1 MTGQW
6 RQFTHIVGV
15 NSPGSRWQK
24 RWIWIQLGQAEN
36 VISINVCCLICELR
50 KNVSTIDKISLLAR
64 QHYTL
69 YTLNILK
76 SFKLMK
82 LHKLL
87 IKHLKWRQSQ
97 NINLGIV
104 LPPSRPCRMPG
115 TGGSESCLGNGLGKH
130 RLCAKCLASEEFPRS
145 SNLHV
150 DMSDVYNEM
159 YGYVVVQMIFCCF
172 FSLKKGADRP
182 LRRPKGGLRLRGSP
196 RGAEFSGAGGV
207 RPLGVAALG
216 VGRRH
221 LVECRATGGC
231 SSAGTWRWCT
241 DSKGHNQGRMEDAA
255 YRWVLQCSLNG
266 LEWMS
271 FTGREK
277 ANILK
282 NSNVSWVKH
291 SFYMQRTIYIEYN
304 IHGMQYA
311 YVLCLKFMYTYV
323 YLIYLYIYTHY
334 TPLFFCTVT

>member
-1 MTGQW
+1 M
-6 RQFTHIVGV
+6 
-15 NSPGSRWQK
+15 
-24 RWIWIQLGQAEN
+24 
-36 VISINVCCLICELR
+36 
-50 KNVSTIDKISLLAR
+50 
-64 QHYTL
+64 
-69 YTLNILK
+69 
-76 SFKLMK
+76 
-82 LHKLL
+82 
-87 IKHLKWRQSQ
+87 
-97 NINLGIV
+97 
-104 LPPSRPCRMPG
+104 
-115 TGGSESCLGNGLGKH
+115 
-130 RLCAKCLASEEFPRS
+130 RLSK
-145 SNLHV
+145 
-150 DMSDVYNEM
+150 
-159 YGYVVVQMIFCCF
+159 CF
-172 FSLKKGADRP
+172 FMFFFIEKKGADRP

-255 YRWVLQCSLNG
+255 YRWVLQCSLNE

-291 SFYMQRTIYIEYN
+291 SFYMQHTIYIEYN

-323 YLIYLYIYTHY
+323 
-334 TPLFFCTVT
+334 